1 MALLRGKSWSHAL
14 IPVIA
19 KPEYPNF
26 DLEVRQRGLAFL
38 RVNPNPS
45 ARQFS
50 RRNYWNHARVELHA
64 AYSGICA
71 YTAMYLPDRGTVD
84 HFQPKAIYPGLAYE
98 WNNFRLAGGRVN
110 NRKGDS
116 TDVLDPFQIGSDW
129 FQLNIPS
136 CLIFAKKG
144 LATELKQK
152 VTCTIDVLR
161 LNSDDSYVQE
171 RCNILV
177 AFAKGQ
183 IQFQFLEQRYPFL
196 AQEIMRLNVVDR
208 LPEKFKL

>member
-1 MALLRGKSWSHAL
+1 M

-19 KPEYPNF
+19 QPEYPNF
-26 DLEVRQRGLAFL
+26 DRGVRQPGLAFL
-38 RVNPNPS
+38 RGNPNPT

-50 RRNYWNHARVELHA
+50 RRSYWNRARNELHG

-98 WNNFRLAGGRVN
+98 WRNFRLAGGRVN
-110 NRKGDS
+110 SSKGDS
-116 TDVLDPFQIGSDW
+116 TDVLDPFQIEHDW
-129 FQLNIPS
+129 FQLDIPS

-144 LATELKQK
+144 LTVVVKQK
-152 VTCTIDVLR
+152 VNTTIQVLR
-161 LNSDDSYVQE
+161 LNSDDCYVQE

-177 AFAKGQ
+177 AFAKRQ
-183 IQFQFLEQRYPFL
+183 IQLQFLEERYPFL
-196 AQEIMRLNVVDR
+196 AQEVVRLNIVDQ
-208 LPEKFKL
+208 LAEKFRL